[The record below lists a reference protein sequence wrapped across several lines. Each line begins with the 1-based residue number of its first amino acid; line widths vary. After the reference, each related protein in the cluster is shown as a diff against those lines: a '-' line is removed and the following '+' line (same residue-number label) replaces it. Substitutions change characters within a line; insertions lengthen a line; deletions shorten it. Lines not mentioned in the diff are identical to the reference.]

1 MAGHSTPH
9 YHNDSG
15 ADTIEIGV
23 REFMCVGARPPFD
36 HPHIFIDMG
45 TGNDAVCS
53 YCATHFRFSAALG
66 RLETLPPGHLFIGI
80 ENAA

>member
-9 YHNDSG
+9 YHNDAG
-15 ADTIEIGV
+15 AGTIAIGV

-45 TGNDAVCS
+45 KESDAICS
-53 YCATHFRFSAALG
+53 YCGTHYRFDAALG
-66 RLETLPPGHLFIGI
+66 VTETVPPGHLFVGI